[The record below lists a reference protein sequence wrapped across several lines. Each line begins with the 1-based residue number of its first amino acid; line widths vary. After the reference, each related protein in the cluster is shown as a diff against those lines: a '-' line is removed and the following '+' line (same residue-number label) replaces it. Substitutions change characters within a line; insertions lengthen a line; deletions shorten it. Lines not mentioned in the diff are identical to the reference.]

1 MLYLYTQDQA
11 ERYQQ
16 LLREALPEIDIACWP
31 QEVDAKAV
39 THAAVWS
46 PPEGFFA
53 RFPRLQAVFA
63 LGAGVDKLLR
73 HKELSPQVS
82 LIRLTDTG
90 MAQQM
95 REYCLYGLLHY
106 QRGMD
111 IYRQQQSAGR
121 WVQLPTRQAAEVRV
135 SILGMG
141 ELGSRVAQD
150 LVDRGYR
157 VTGWR
162 RQSHAHETIPC
173 VHGLAALPALLRN
186 TDVLFCVLPDTP
198 ETRHLL
204 NAERL
209 ALLPSDAALIN
220 AGRGSLI
227 DEAALLAHL
236 DRGHLR
242 FAMLDVFATE
252 PLAPDHP
259 FWHHPRLILTPHVA
273 ADTILEE
280 AVRQIAA
287 RLRALS
293 SGQPV
298 NGLVDRQRGY

>member
-1 MLYLYTQDQA
+1 MLYLYTQDQP

-121 WVQLPTRQAAEVRV
+121 WIQHPTRLASEIRV
-135 SILGMG
+135 SVLGMG
-141 ELGSRVAQD
+141 ELGNRVAQD
-150 LVDRGYR
+150 LADRGYR

-162 RQSHAHETIPC
+162 RQAHAHETIPC
-173 VHGLAALPALLRN
+173 VHGLNALPALLRN
-186 TDVLFCVLPDTP
+186 TDVLFCALPDTP

-236 DRGHLR
+236 DKGHLR
-242 FAMLDVFATE
+242 FAMLDVFAAE

-273 ADTILEE
+273 ADTIPEE

>member
-1 MLYLYTQDQA
+1 MLYLYTQDQP

-111 IYRQQQSAGR
+111 IYRQQQSAG
-121 WVQLPTRQAAEVRV
+121 
-135 SILGMG
+135 
-141 ELGSRVAQD
+141 
-150 LVDRGYR
+150 
-157 VTGWR
+157 
-162 RQSHAHETIPC
+162 
-173 VHGLAALPALLRN
+173 
-186 TDVLFCVLPDTP
+186 
-198 ETRHLL
+198 
-204 NAERL
+204 
-209 ALLPSDAALIN
+209 
-220 AGRGSLI
+220 
-227 DEAALLAHL
+227 
-236 DRGHLR
+236 
-242 FAMLDVFATE
+242 
-252 PLAPDHP
+252 
-259 FWHHPRLILTPHVA
+259 
-273 ADTILEE
+273 
-280 AVRQIAA
+280 
-287 RLRALS
+287 
-293 SGQPV
+293 
-298 NGLVDRQRGY
+298 